1 MWIGGY
7 WNENG
12 WHWSDGTPW
21 HYRSWIPGEPNNPNQ
36 KCVTI
41 FLRNNTRWDDESCR
55 WSRSFF
61 CQLGELIENNFCR
74 HKTELFFQLVPDL
87 QCPPGWF
94 PYADSCYQISL
105 NKLSWERARTACESL
120 EVKISFKYRSFY
132 IKKRSF

>member
-1 MWIGGY
+1 MAEVDNVSNSQGHLASIPDRKTHDFLKGLGQSLGEVMWIGGY

-21 HYRSWIPGEPNNPNQ
+21 HYQSWIPGEPNNPNQ

-61 CQLGELIENNFCR
+61 CQLGELIFVIFKLNY
-74 HKTELFFQLVPDL
+74 FFNLH
-87 QCPPGWF
+87 
-94 PYADSCYQISL
+94 QISGVHL
-105 NKLSWERARTACESL
+105 AGSPMLTAVIRCL
-120 EVKISFKYRSFY
+120 
-132 IKKRSF
+132 